1 MALRNVLV
9 AGDSQ
14 LRALKK
20 IKEKIRLQ
28 NSAALTALVQEH
40 NLENVANVA
49 KRLLEDKIFQS
60 TSKAKLRFPELF
72 EASVTRSAS
81 RADPGQEVAEAEDDS
96 LERAAE
102 GHQRTQTSA
111 CSPMNC
117 SGTETM
123 TSSHKGS
130 HAEITAC
137 LPSLY
142 PVYLPMRTQH
152 LLMNELQTILE
163 KASYEFRLI
172 NMPNLLQ
179 ERGWTCAE
187 CVELNEWLKIMASF
201 EGKMSEEAI
210 RTNDKPLSGLLT
222 DMAQIRHIAVHRVP
236 VTADQIELF
245 LVDAKSLARV
255 LNDDIR
261 GEMIAQLRR
270 RTKDAVD
277 DIKRNKDLLQSRG
290 VETMRRVRRQQAKLE
305 RELRRAIEKMLQED
319 KEFQFVRGEALESE
333 IRFVANAKPS
343 AGPKP
348 VNEVAEPDSA
358 TESEDTIWE
367 EWSVLDNEI
376 D

>member
-1 MALRNVLV
+1 MAPIQPNERAVYMALRHVLV

-72 EASVTRSAS
+72 EASVTQSAG
-81 RADPGQEVAEAEDDS
+81 RADPGQEVIGAEDDS
-96 LERAAE
+96 HKRAAE
-102 GHQRTQTSA
+102 DHQRTQTSA
-111 CSPMNC
+111 CSLMDC
-117 SGTETM
+117 SGTDTI
-123 TSSHKGS
+123 TSSHKMS

-163 KASYEFRLI
+163 KASYEFGLV

-187 CVELNEWLKIMASF
+187 CVELNEWLKIIASF

-210 RTNDKPLSGLLT
+210 RTNDKPLSSLLT

-245 LVDAKSLARV
+245 LANAESLARV
-255 LNDDIR
+255 LDNDIR

-270 RTKDAVD
+270 ETKFAVD
-277 DIKRNKDLLQSRG
+277 EIKRNKDVLQSRS
-290 VETMRRVRRQQAKLE
+290 VETMGRIRRQQAELE
-305 RELRRAIEKMLQED
+305 CELRRAIEKMLRED
-319 KEFQFVRGEALESE
+319 KEFQLVKGEALEQE
-333 IRFVANAKPS
+333 IRFAASAKPS
-343 AGPKP
+343 VGSEP
-348 VNEVAEPDSA
+348 VEEA
-358 TESEDTIWE
+358 TESWR
-367 EWSVLDNEI
+367 WW
-376 D
+376 